1 MGKAGWTN
9 RIKEIPPDIREPM
22 LRAGNDFQV
31 NLFTVHTMKTSR
43 IFQTDLRE
51 VFGFLKLLPD
61 KNKLKHYVEE
71 NEKFEHLREDA
82 YDVLSLYSG
91 NRKLEYKKESY
102 RLKEGNGM
110 SMCTAMREW
119 AEEERREGRQ
129 EGRHAGIA
137 AVNELIRCLFTEGKT
152 EELFRA
158 SQDLEYQKKLMED
171 YGILCEWEK
180 NKGNKTDGERNEE
193 NDKE

>member
-1 MGKAGWTN
+1 MN
-9 RIKEIPPDIREPM
+9 
-22 LRAGNDFQV
+22 
-31 NLFTVHTMKTSR
+31 
-43 IFQTDLRE
+43 
-51 VFGFLKLLPD
+51 
-61 KNKLKHYVEE
+61 
-71 NEKFEHLREDA
+71 
-82 YDVLSLYSG
+82 
-91 NRKLEYKKESY
+91 
-102 RLKEGNGM
+102 
-110 SMCTAMREW
+110 MCTAMREW
-119 AEEERREGRQ
+119 AEEERREGKREGRR

-137 AVNELIRCLFTEGKT
+137 AVNELIRCLFAEGKT